1 MSKMADDKLRDVV
14 KAIEALPEDARD
26 ALVSELEERLSI
38 LATPHMT
45 DEQRAEVKRRLAFPR
60 RHVPDEDVRAIL
72 RRYNP
77 AL

>member
-1 MSKMADDKLRDVV
+1 MSKTAAGKLSDVM
-14 KAIEALPEDARD
+14 KAIEALPEDTRD
-26 ALVSELEERLSI
+26 ALVTELEERVSD

-45 DEQRAEVKRRLAFPR
+45 DEQRAEVKRRLALPR
-60 RHVPDEDVRAIL
+60 RHVSDEAVRAIL

>member
-1 MSKMADDKLRDVV
+1 MSKVADDRLSDVV
-14 KAIEALPEDARD
+14 KAIEALPKDTRD
-26 ALVSELEERLSI
+26 ALVAELEERVSD

-45 DEQRAEVKRRLAFPR
+45 DAQRTEVKRRLALPR